1 PLTISWTVKDDSQ
14 TNAAPGSWSDAVYL
28 GTRTTWGIADTYL
41 GTVKDPGNLQPGGT
55 STVSLLTNLPSV
67 TPGQYHLLVRADIY
81 NQLALPPGVP
91 VSRKTTA
98 SADLLT
104 VAVDSLTLGV
114 PYATTLSTGQERLLQ
129 VTVPQGATLRV
140 TLSSNAANAA
150 NEIFLKQGFAP
161 TDSDY
166 DAAYQG
172 GLAPTQYAIVPS
184 TVPGVYYVLIRGHS
198 ELADNTPVS
207 VLAELLPLTIT
218 NVQTDQGGDSK
229 YVTTTIRGAQFQPNA
244 IVKLVLP
251 GFAEYEPLLT
261 NFIDSTK
268 IIAEFDLTGAPHG
281 LYDVQVTNP

>member
-1 PLTISWTVKDDSQ
+1 HDGGLAAGGSYTVTVPVQVPADLSGPYYLFVITDPPTDSAIGKVFEGGGAKEDNNSLNLAPALVIDPPPPSNLVVTDVKLPDPATVKSGDPLTISWTVKDDSP

-28 GTRTTWGIADTYL
+28 GTGTTWSIADTYL

-114 PYATTLSTGQERLLQ
+114 PYATTLGTGQERLLQ
-129 VTVPQGATLRV
+129 VTVPKGATLRV

-150 NEIFLKQGFAP
+150 NE
-161 TDSDY
+161 
-166 DAAYQG
+166 
-172 GLAPTQYAIVPS
+172 
-184 TVPGVYYVLIRGHS
+184 
-198 ELADNTPVS
+198 
-207 VLAELLPLTIT
+207 
-218 NVQTDQGGDSK
+218 
-229 YVTTTIRGAQFQPNA
+229 
-244 IVKLVLP
+244 
-251 GFAEYEPLLT
+251 
-261 NFIDSTK
+261 
-268 IIAEFDLTGAPHG
+268 
-281 LYDVQVTNP
+281 